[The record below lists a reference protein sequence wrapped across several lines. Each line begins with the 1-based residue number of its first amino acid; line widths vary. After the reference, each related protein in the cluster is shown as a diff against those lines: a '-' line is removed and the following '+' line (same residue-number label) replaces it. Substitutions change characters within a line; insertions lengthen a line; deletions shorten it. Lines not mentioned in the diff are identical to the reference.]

1 MLVSVNQTGLWRA
14 SVAHGFPPST
24 ASAPTDEDYI
34 RLALELAASA
44 KGEVSPNPLVG
55 ALIVKD
61 GRIVG
66 RGVHRYA
73 EVKHAEVLALE
84 EAGELAQGATL
95 YTNLEPCC
103 HHGRTPPCTDAII
116 RAGIARVVASM
127 IDPNP
132 QVRGR
137 GFEALRRAGIRVD
150 VGIAE
155 AEAQQLNEKFVRYI
169 TSGRPFVHVKIAMS
183 LDGRIATATGHSR
196 WITSEA
202 SRQAVHAL
210 RHEYDAILVGIGTVL
225 ADDPE
230 LTDRSARSRHRPLVR
245 VVLDSRLRIPL
256 TSKLVRTARQ
266 WPLWIFTTEPLGE
279 RAQRLIEC
287 GASVIPVPARAGRV
301 DVSAVLEELGRREIT
316 SLLVEGGAEVHAT
329 FLQHGLAD
337 KLTVFIAPKIIGG
350 RRAIPA
356 IGGEDIP
363 TLDRALSVRI
373 VNVAR
378 SGDDVEITA
387 YPIT

>member
-1 MLVSVNQTGLWRA
+1 MSVSVNHAGLGRA
-14 SVAHGFPPST
+14 SATHGFPPVT
-24 ASAPTDEDYI
+24 ASAPTDEEYI
-34 RLALELAASA
+34 RAALELAASA

-55 ALIVKD
+55 ALVVKE

-73 EVKHAEVLALE
+73 DVKHAEVLALE

-103 HHGRTPPCTDAII
+103 HYGRTPPCTEAII

-127 IDPNP
+127 RDPNP
-132 QVRGR
+132 QVCGR
-137 GFEALRRAGIRVD
+137 GFDALRRAGIRVD

-169 TSGRPFVHVKIAMS
+169 TSGRPFVHLKIAMS

-196 WITSEA
+196 WITGDA
-202 SRQAVHAL
+202 SRQAVHLL
-210 RHEYDAILVGIGTVL
+210 RHEYDAVLVGIGTVL

-230 LTDRSARSRHRPLVR
+230 LTDRSARPRHRPLVR
-245 VVLDSRLRIPL
+245 VVLDSHLRIPL
-256 TSKLVRTARQ
+256 RSKLVRTARQ
-266 WPLWIFTTEPLGE
+266 WPLWIFTTDSDKE
-279 RAQRLIEC
+279 RARRLREF
-287 GASVIPVPARAGRV
+287 GAEVIPVSARAGRV
-301 DVSAVLEELGRREIT
+301 DVSSVLEELGRREIT

-329 FLQHGLAD
+329 FLQQGLAD

-350 RRAIPA
+350 RRARA
-356 IGGEDIP
+356 AVGGEDIP

-373 VNVAR
+373 VAVAR
-378 SGDDVEITA
+378 SGEDVEITA
-387 YPIT
+387 YPIR

>member
-1 MLVSVNQTGLWRA
+1 MPVSVNQANLWRA
-14 SVAHGFPPST
+14 NVVHGSPSLT

-73 EVKHAEVLALE
+73 EVKHAEILALE

-155 AEAQQLNEKFVRYI
+155 AEARQLNEKFIRYI
-169 TSGRPFVHVKIAMS
+169 TSGRPFVHLKIAMS

-196 WITSEA
+196 WITSEV

-279 RAQRLIEC
+279 RAHRLIERS
-287 GASVIPVPARAGRV
+287 ASVIPVPARTGRV

-316 SLLVEGGAEVHAT
+316 SLLVEGGAEVHAA
-329 FLQHGLAD
+329 FLQQGLAD

-378 SGDDVEITA
+378 LGDDVEITA
-387 YPIT
+387 YPVT

>member
-1 MLVSVNQTGLWRA
+1 MGLWRA
-14 SVAHGFPPST
+14 SATSGSPPST
-24 ASAPTDEDYI
+24 VSAPTDEDYI

-55 ALIVKD
+55 ALVVKE
-61 GRIVG
+61 GCIVG

-84 EAGELAQGATL
+84 EAGERAQGATL

-103 HHGRTPPCTDAII
+103 HYGRTPPCTDAII
-116 RAGIARVVASM
+116 RAGIARVVACM
-127 IDPNP
+127 MDPNP
-132 QVRGR
+132 QVCGR
-137 GFEALRRAGIRVD
+137 GFEALRRAGIRVE

-155 AEAQQLNEKFVRYI
+155 AEARQLNEKFVHYI
-169 TSGRPFVHVKIAMS
+169 TSGRPFVHLKIAMS

-196 WITSEA
+196 WITGDV
-202 SRQAVHAL
+202 SRRTVHHL

-230 LTDRSARSRHRPLVR
+230 LTDRSARPRHRPLVR

-266 WPLWIFTTEPLGE
+266 WPLWIFTTEPLRE
-279 RAQRLIEC
+279 HASHLIEC

-301 DVSAVLEELGRREIT
+301 DLSAVLDELGRREIT
-316 SLLVEGGAEVHAT
+316 SLLVEGGAEVHAA
-329 FLQHGLAD
+329 FLQQGLAN

-350 RRAIPA
+350 RGALPA

-373 VNVAR
+373 VAVAY

-387 YPIT
+387 YPVP

>member
-1 MLVSVNQTGLWRA
+1 
-14 SVAHGFPPST
+14 
-24 ASAPTDEDYI
+24 
-34 RLALELAASA
+34 
-44 KGEVSPNPLVG
+44 
-55 ALIVKD
+55 
-61 GRIVG
+61 
-66 RGVHRYA
+66 
-73 EVKHAEVLALE
+73 
-84 EAGELAQGATL
+84 
-95 YTNLEPCC
+95 
-103 HHGRTPPCTDAII
+103 
-116 RAGIARVVASM
+116 M

>member
-1 MLVSVNQTGLWRA
+1 MPVSVNHIGLWRA
-14 SVAHGFPPST
+14 NLAHGSLSLT
-24 ASAPTDEDYI
+24 ASAPTDEDYV

-55 ALIVKD
+55 ALVVKD

-84 EAGELAQGATL
+84 EAGELARGATL

-127 IDPNP
+127 VDPNP
-132 QVRGR
+132 QVCGR

-155 AEAQQLNEKFVRYI
+155 AEAQRLNEKFVRYI

-196 WITSEA
+196 WITSDI

-210 RHEYDAILVGIGTVL
+210 RHEYDALLVGIGTVL

-230 LTDRSARSRHRPLVR
+230 LTDRSARPRHRPLVR

-256 TSKLVRTARQ
+256 ASKLVRTARQ
-266 WPLWIFTTEPLGE
+266 WPLWIFTTEQFSE
-279 RAQRLIEC
+279 RAYRLIEC

-301 DVSAVLEELGRREIT
+301 DISAVLEELGRREIT
-316 SLLVEGGAEVHAT
+316 SLLVEGGAEIHAA
-329 FLQHGLAD
+329 FLQQGFAD
-337 KLTVFIAPKIIGG
+337 KLTLFIAPKIIGG

-356 IGGEDIP
+356 VGGEDIP
-363 TLDRALSVRI
+363 TLDRALSVQI

-387 YPIT
+387 YPTA